1 MDWTGYTPIYVR
13 TGGSVSYNGLYPT
26 FIGGTD
32 GPKPSPASAYT
43 VAKARVDNC
52 VLDIGPGTF
61 AGVILLAAWPVRIGV
76 RGVSTSA
83 STLASVTGNTYQ
95 INIVSDNTVTITNI
109 INSSDDGDFGSQPG
123 GTVILSSCNVGSID
137 THSGSSQYEGTTGT
151 GGTVTL
157 TSSTAGAIN
166 ASSGSAYYNSAS
178 NTGNGGT
185 VTLINSTA
193 GAINTTSGSAY
204 NMGGSGGAVS
214 LTSSTAGAIAALGG
228 YSGYDNSGPG
238 GAVTLTSSTAGNINT
253 YSGNADGDSG
263 SGGAVTLTSSTAGNI
278 NTYSDDA
285 GSTSGN
291 GGAVSLTG
299 SKAGLIITR
308 SGSCLYGVGAA
319 GNVTL
324 TNSQP
329 TGINAV
335 GGTSTYATPGA
346 TGTTTV
352 VGNFSFTKG
361 PWKTNLVLTNW
372 KPPLSKITYLGTGI
386 V

>member
-253 YSGNADGDSG
+253 YS
-263 SGGAVTLTSSTAGNI
+263 
-278 NTYSDDA
+278 DDA